1 MLRHLS
7 IASAM
12 TSLPR
17 LARRRLPSRASLALV
32 VAFVLAVA
40 LTLPGCLR
48 LGRPGVTIV
57 LWDGPRWPDE
67 TGNRYHWVQSKI
79 EEFEA
84 SHPFV
89 EVVLVPVEWEDLR
102 GMLDE
107 AKNAGQLP
115 DVAPFDI
122 SAGGVTLEEVRE
134 GLLEPVESFIS
145 APDDLSPQ
153 ARAAYTVDGT
163 LWGFPATM
171 TGHVLLLNL
180 DLFAERGVEPP
191 PGGRWTWEEF
201 LSACRALTFDRDGD
215 GETDVWG
222 FATYVLPGYYEV
234 WPFLYAAG
242 ARPLSEDLQAYTFD
256 SEAAVAALERLA
268 DLIFEEEA
276 AHPSTGT
283 ASVGTIFDLFADAER
298 QEVAI
303 EPWSAWAIDYLMTQ
317 DGVIKNFGVAAYPFP
332 PGASSAGPSGEAAT
346 QPVTVGATAGFVVFR
361 QEDPHRRG
369 VAMELADYLTSTSS
383 QYELARGYHAFP
395 ARRSALDL
403 DPFAGE
409 PAYERAAE
417 IVFHAESLPPHPR
430 WPEIERL
437 IQRQIQ
443 MALLGI
449 KKASEA
455 LQDAGEAVAP
465 LLEDS
470 EP

>member
-1 MLRHLS
+1 MVRQFAAVLS
-7 IASAM
+7 AI
-12 TSLPR
+12 TPLPR
-17 LARRRLPSRASLALV
+17 LAGRQPLSRALIPFVLALV
-32 VAFVLAVA
+32 LAAVVL
-40 LTLPGCLR
+40 LPGCLR

-67 TGNRYHWVQSKI
+67 TGNRYHWVQSKV
-79 EEFEA
+79 EEFEV

-89 EVVLVPVEWEDLR
+89 EVVLVPVEWGDLR
-102 GMLDE
+102 QMLDE
-107 AKNAGQLP
+107 AKNAGELP

-122 SAGGVTLEEVRE
+122 SAGGVTLDEVRQ

-145 APDDLSPQ
+145 DPGDLSPQ
-153 ARAAYTVDGT
+153 ARDAYTVDGT

-222 FATYVLPGYYEV
+222 FSTYVLPGYYEL

-242 ARPLSEDLQAYTFD
+242 ARPLSEDLRGYTFD
-256 SEAAVAALERLA
+256 SEAAVDALEMLA
-268 DLIFEEEA
+268 DLVFEEKV

-303 EPWSAWAIDYLMTQ
+303 EPWSAWAIDYLMSQ
-317 DGVIKNFGVAAYPFP
+317 EGVIKNFAVASYPFP
-332 PGASSAGPSGEAAT
+332 PGVSSAGPSGEDAPW
-346 QPVTVGATAGFVVFR
+346 PVTVGATAGFVVFC
-361 QEDPHRRG
+361 QEDPHRRR

-395 ARRSALDL
+395 ARRSALD
-403 DPFAGE
+403 PFAGE
-409 PAYERAAE
+409 PAYECAAE

-437 IQRQIQ
+437 IQRQMQ

-449 KKASEA
+449 KSASEA

-465 LLEDS
+465 LLAGPE
-470 EP
+470 